1 MSKQSKLETFKEM
14 LDDKSFS
21 NVLSEQSVK
30 HLKDIIDAVAEEQYN
45 KGYADGSNQLT
56 QIFTNLVGNSA
67 RN

>member
-1 MSKQSKLETFKEM
+1 MTKTKLTMLKE
-14 LDDKSFS
+14 LLEDKSFS
-21 NVLSEQSVK
+21 HVLSEQSVT
-30 HLKDIIDAVAEEQYN
+30 HLKNIIDAVAEEQYN

>member
-1 MSKQSKLETFKEM
+1 M
-14 LDDKSFS
+14 
-21 NVLSEQSVK
+21 LSEQSVK

>member
-1 MSKQSKLETFKEM
+1 MTKTKLESLKE
-14 LDDKSFS
+14 LLEHKSFS